1 VTQNSQ
7 TMCKQNKDYF
17 FKTDF
22 FLYLK
27 FKRYITIGRNVKILM
42 NGWVVKYNYCIQER
56 LKVMII

>member
-1 VTQNSQ
+1 
-7 TMCKQNKDYF
+7 MCKQNKDYF